1 MSPQSLDE
9 DSDSASNSGSMAYA
23 GEGSLGYPLAQESR
37 DAQTAAAITIRK
49 ALCAPNETIQRLHSA
64 LKVTQTTT
72 LSLDRS

>member
-49 ALCAPNETIQRLHSA
+49 ALCAPNETI
-64 LKVTQTTT
+64 
-72 LSLDRS
+72 